1 MVNQNSI
8 FYFFGNLKIKILIKR
23 SEWHPPHIMELR
35 TTKLPVGKLG
45 LISMHGCEELG
56 NKIDKYLLEWHKQKF
71 NFEIDTFQIK
81 ATCPRFS
88 TGEAKAVIDQSVRG
102 FDIYVLVDVFNYG
115 VTYKMYNVKR
125 RMSPDEHYQDLKRI
139 IAAIGGKARRITVVM
154 PMLYEAR
161 QHKRNS
167 RESLDCAIALEELVA
182 MGVESI
188 VTFDA
193 HDPRVQNSIPLS
205 GFENVQP
212 YYQMIK
218 ALVKNIADINID
230 PNHLMIVSPDEGG
243 MSRCIYYSSI
253 LGLDLGMFYKRRDY
267 SKIIN
272 GRNPIISHDFL
283 GRDIEGK
290 NIIIVDDMISSGDSI
305 IDVSAK
311 LKELG
316 AKNIYAFITFG
327 LFVDGFDKFD
337 KAYDNGYIN
346 KIFTTNLTYRTPELK
361 NKPWYCEVDMSKY
374 IALII
379 ETLNFDKTLS
389 DLLDP
394 VNRIN
399 KILGKI

>member
-1 MVNQNSI
+1 MDFRN
-8 FYFFGNLKIKILIKR
+8 
-23 SEWHPPHIMELR
+23 
-35 TTKLPVGKLG
+35 TKLPVGKLG
-45 LISMHGCEELG
+45 LISMKGCEELG
-56 NKIDKYLLEWHKQKF
+56 NKIDKYLLEWHSQKF
-71 NFEIDTFQIK
+71 NFNINTFQIE
-81 ATCPRFS
+81 THCPRFS
-88 TGEAKAVIDQSVRG
+88 TGEGKGVVTQSVRG
-102 FDIYVLVDVFNYG
+102 FDIYILADIFNYG
-115 VTYKMYNVKR
+115 VTYKMYNVER

-161 QHKRNS
+161 QHKRNA
-167 RESLDCAIALEELVA
+167 RESLDCSIALQELIA

-193 HDPRVQNSIPLS
+193 HDPRVQNSIPLN

-218 ALVKNIADINID
+218 SLVKNIPDIKID
-230 PNHLMIVSPDEGG
+230 PEHLMIVSPDEGG

-267 SKIIN
+267 STIVN

-283 GRDIEGK
+283 GGNIENK
-290 NIIIVDDMISSGDSI
+290 DIIIIDDMISSGDSL

-311 LKELG
+311 LKEKG
-316 AKNIYAFITFG
+316 ARNIYAFITFG

-337 KAYDNGYIN
+337 KAYKNGSI
-346 KIFTTNLTYRTPELK
+346 KKVFTTNLTYRTPELK
-361 NKPWYCEVDMSKY
+361 EKPWYCEVDMSKY

-379 ETLNFDKTLS
+379 ETLNFDKTLGE
-389 DLLDP
+389 LLDP
-394 VNRIN
+394 VKRIN
-399 KILGKI
+399 KILKKNLK